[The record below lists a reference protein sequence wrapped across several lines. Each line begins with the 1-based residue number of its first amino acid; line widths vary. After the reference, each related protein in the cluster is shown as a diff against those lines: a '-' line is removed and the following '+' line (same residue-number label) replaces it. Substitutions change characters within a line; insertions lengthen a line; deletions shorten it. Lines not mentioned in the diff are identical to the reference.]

1 MTIADI
7 LPLLDEEEPITIF
20 SELKCGFNKANE
32 FKCEFYKTAEELE
45 GQILNS
51 KIKRL
56 YTDDCIY
63 GICID
68 IENYIGGKNND

>member
-20 SELKCGFNKANE
+20 NNYKCIFE
-32 FKCEFYKTAEELE
+32 KTAEDLK
-45 GQILNS
+45 GQILNF
-51 KIKRL
+51 KIKRI